1 MASAR
6 EILSD
11 ILSSEKTSSV
21 DIPVSFDDISVW
33 GASSSDGYLDALEK
47 EFSERATVIPQYRN
61 IKEKIGGALFGFY
74 INHSV
79 NQQNAINARFLE
91 VLQEFRSNNEE
102 ILRLTERIKE
112 LEMQLGEDGGIR

>member
-6 EILSD
+6 EMLSD
-11 ILSSEKTSSV
+11 ILSSEDVSSV

-47 EFSERATVIPQYRN
+47 EFAGRATVIPQYRDV
-61 IKEKIGGALFGFY
+61 KEKLGGALFGFY

-79 NQQNAINARFLE
+79 RQQNELNNKFLE
-91 VLQEFRSNNEE
+91 VFREFKSNNEE
-102 ILRLTERIKE
+102 IMRLAEKIKE
-112 LEMQLGEDGGIR
+112 LEAQLDGNGGRS

>member
-21 DIPVSFDDISVW
+21 DLPVSFDDISVW

-47 EFSERATVIPQYRN
+47 ESEAKGVNEHKR
-61 IKEKIGGALFGFY
+61 IGF
-74 INHSV
+74 
-79 NQQNAINARFLE
+79 NA
-91 VLQEFRSNNEE
+91 S
-102 ILRLTERIKE
+102 
-112 LEMQLGEDGGIR
+112 